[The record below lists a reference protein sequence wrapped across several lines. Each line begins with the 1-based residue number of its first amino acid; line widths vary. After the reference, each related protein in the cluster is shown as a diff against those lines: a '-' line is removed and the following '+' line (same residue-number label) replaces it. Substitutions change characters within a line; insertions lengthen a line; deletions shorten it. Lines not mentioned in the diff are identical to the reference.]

1 MKIRTDFVT
10 NSSSS
15 SFILARNEKLNKKQK
30 DKLLEYVENTF
41 LGRRILTPE
50 STEEEI
56 QEMFDDFH
64 FYDEYQEKARH
75 ALLEGKSIYFGAANF
90 EDYSYDYIFED
101 IWNIMSENSDDDF
114 ETIDGDLS
122 Y

>member
-15 SFILARNEKLNKKQK
+15 SFILARNEKINEQQK
-30 DKLLEYVENTF
+30 EKMLEYVENVF

-56 QEMFDDFH
+56 QEVFDRFH
-64 FYDEYQEKARH
+64 FYEEYQEAARQ
-75 ALLEGKSIYFGAANF
+75 ALLAGKSIYFGAVNF
-90 EDYSYDYIFED
+90 EDCSYDYIYED
-101 IWNIMSENSDDDF
+101 IWNIMSENGDGDF
-114 ETIDGDLS
+114 ETIDEDLS